1 MWLRIL
7 VGKVFKFFAAVNSS
21 LHFHAQDAI
30 TGTSNTAPGFHFAL
44 PHRPQEC
51 VSDFSDSHFGF
62 MNHSSHPSPP
72 ASPLDLF
79 FGVVSTSM
87 QRALGDVLAVD
98 EWLPPLLR
106 VDLALGV
113 CALLPL
119 VLAWRVRASPR
130 MPR

>member
-1 MWLRIL
+1 MRLRL
-7 VGKVFKFFAAVNSS
+7 LRQPFWVHEPFQPPVAA
-21 LHFHAQDAI
+21 
-30 TGTSNTAPGFHFAL
+30 GF
-44 PHRPQEC
+44 
-51 VSDFSDSHFGF
+51 SFG
-62 MNHSSHPSPP
+62 
-72 ASPLDLF
+72 PL